1 MSNPPFPLAGIRVL
15 DLSRALSGPYV
26 GRLMSDLGAEVVKVE
41 VPGTDITQVFGPKAN
56 GHTGLYTQTNTG
68 KKNISI
74 NLGTPAGSALLRD
87 LATKAHVVIENFRPG
102 TMKRLGVGWE
112 ELSKGNP
119 SLVLLSIS
127 GFGQWG
133 PEANRQA
140 YAPVVHAESGLLG
153 RQAEMD
159 GTPPVDIVMSLADSV
174 SGLHGMIS
182 VLAALRVAEQTGA
195 GQHIDLSMFEAMLA
209 TDDYVNYSVNG
220 NPVSSARGTIYQV
233 AGTPLL
239 AAGDLKFMW
248 HRLSSIHGLADPE
261 PSAPIQ
267 TKIVNRH
274 RVIKEFLEGFTD
286 RADAIAALEKA
297 GVAYA
302 EVRTPSTLM
311 DSPTAKAREVALQV
325 DDRAGGTRP
334 VIRMPYRFS
343 AASCAPAGGPAYVG
357 EHNIEVLGR
366 WLGMSPQ
373 RVTELETSGG
383 LYPNERATVA
393 EAKG

>member
-1 MSNPPFPLAGIRVL
+1 VGGPFPLAGVKVL

-26 GRLMSDLGAEVVKVE
+26 GRLLSDLGAEVVKVE
-41 VPGTDITQVFGPKAN
+41 VPGTDITQVFGPKPH

-74 NLGTPAGSALLRD
+74 NLGTEDGQALLRD
-87 LATKAHVVIENFRPG
+87 LAAHAHVVIENFRPG
-102 TMKRLGVGWE
+102 TMKRLNVGWE
-112 ELSKGNP
+112 ALTERNQ

-153 RQAEMD
+153 RQAEAD
-159 GTPPVDIVMSLADSV
+159 GTTPVDIQMSLADSV
-174 SGLHGMIS
+174 SGLHGMVAI
-182 VLAALRVAEQTGA
+182 LAALRVAEQTGV

-220 NPVSSARGTIYQV
+220 NPVTSARGTIYQV
-233 AGTPLL
+233 EGRPLMV
-239 AAGDLKFMW
+239 AGDLKFLW
-248 HRLSSIHGLADPE
+248 HRLSTTHGLIDPQ
-261 PSAPIQ
+261 PKAPVEE
-267 TKIVNRH
+267 KIVNRH
-274 RVIKEFLEGFTD
+274 RIIREFIEGFTA

-302 EVRTPSTLM
+302 EVRTPSTLL
-311 DSPTAKAREVALQV
+311 DSPTAQAREVVAQV
-325 DDRAGGTRP
+325 DDRNGGTRP

-343 AASCAPAGGPAYVG
+343 AASSAPQGGPAYVG
-357 EHNIEVLGR
+357 EHNTEVLAD
-366 WLGMSPQ
+366 WLGRTPDQ
-373 RVTELETSGG
+373 VAALERSGA
-383 LYPNERATVA
+383 LYPCEQVNVH
-393 EAKG
+393 